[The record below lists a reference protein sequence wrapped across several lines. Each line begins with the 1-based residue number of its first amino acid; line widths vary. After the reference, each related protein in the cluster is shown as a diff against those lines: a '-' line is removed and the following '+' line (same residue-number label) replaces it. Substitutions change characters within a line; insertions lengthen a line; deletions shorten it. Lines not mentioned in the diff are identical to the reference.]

1 MRRRLALKPGL
12 RCSGSGLP
20 RAAQDHGRQSCS
32 WPLKA
37 ICRLSRRFMVA
48 STWPAPTCWFC
59 RRRCPFGPAGRGVPG
74 TVSTWPTMM
83 TRCLRP
89 TVIPVTT
96 ASQIRSVQYA
106 APGDTKDHG
115 GARSRITFITTDVVR
130 RCERK
135 PIASRIGPPARL
147 TRRASSGGIALPP
160 SCARWARRAASQRGT
175 AALRRR
181 RVQGTDRSGK
191 GSPVGPFNTLSFGV
205 ARPRT

>member
-83 TRCLRP
+83 TQCLRP

-147 TRRASSGGIALPP
+147 TRRRPAAASRFLRAAPDGHG
-160 SCARWARRAASQRGT
+160 ARRLKEVRPLSVDGAY
-175 AALRRR
+175 
-181 RVQGTDRSGK
+181 K
-191 GSPVGPFNTLSFGV
+191 GRIGLVRTPLSD
-205 ARPRT
+205 PLIL